1 MSLNFGVFCSGCLL
15 DDRTSP
21 SQPTDQSMSDKQ
33 FYMLMNLLTKEEN
46 ARLKLEDEISQL
58 KKELLVTQQGVT
70 TNYHTYH
77 QSNET
82 LSMELKTMKEDM
94 SKMVHNYSNLQMKYD
109 LVKAELNEVKLN
121 STQISYYARVLE
133 DEIESIKHL
142 KIMADLQAIIN
153 IAIKANNIE
162 HELNT
167 TKTKLESV
175 VHDLDARKQDLI
187 ALFNNGDKMETAL
200 NHSNSE
206 ISMLKLSQNISSSI
220 LEKEVH
226 SMSYRGS
233 YIYCFSCLN

>member
-1 MSLNFGVFCSGCLL
+1 MEFIFVFVSLNFGVFCSGFLL

-142 KIMADLQAIIN
+142 KIMADLQAIYY
-153 IAIKANNIE
+153 K
-162 HELNT
+162 HCYQ
-167 TKTKLESV
+167 S
-175 VHDLDARKQDLI
+175 
-187 ALFNNGDKMETAL
+187 
-200 NHSNSE
+200 
-206 ISMLKLSQNISSSI
+206 
-220 LEKEVH
+220 
-226 SMSYRGS
+226 
-233 YIYCFSCLN
+233 